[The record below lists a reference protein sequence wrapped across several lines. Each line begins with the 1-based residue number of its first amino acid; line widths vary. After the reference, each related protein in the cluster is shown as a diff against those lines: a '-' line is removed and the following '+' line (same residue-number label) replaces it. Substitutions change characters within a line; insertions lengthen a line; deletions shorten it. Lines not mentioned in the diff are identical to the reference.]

1 MAAVGTARLRVLWLQ
16 LIAVVEKDVRS
27 ELRTR
32 FGITSLLLFVVTS
45 VVLVVFSVADE
56 ALPRPLIA
64 ALLWV
69 VMFFTAMT
77 GLGRG
82 FVREEE
88 RGTSLLL
95 RLSTTSTAVLLGKL
109 IVNVVQAVAAN
120 MLAVLLFLF
129 FLPRLTVGNIPSLLV
144 VVTTGSIGLAATL
157 TVVSAIVAKAGST
170 NALLPVLS
178 FPVLLPLVMPG
189 TSAMLMALGG
199 YGVSEMAGDL
209 SIMAGYTAILCVIA
223 WKVFDIIWS
232 D

>member
-1 MAAVGTARLRVLWLQ
+1 MVPTGTTGFRASWLRLA
-16 LIAVVEKDVRS
+16 AVVEKDVRS

-56 ALPRPLIA
+56 ALPKPLTA

-95 RLSTTSTAVLLGKL
+95 RLSTTSSAVLWGKL
-109 IVNVVQAVAAN
+109 LVNVVQAVVAN
-120 MLAVLLFLF
+120 MLAIVLFLF
-129 FLPRLTVGNIPSLLV
+129 FLPRLTVGSIPSLLLV
-144 VVTTGSIGLAATL
+144 VSVGSIGFAAAL

-178 FPVLLPLVMPG
+178 FPVLLPLVLPG
-189 TSAMLMALGG
+189 TNAMLMALGG
-199 YGVSEMAGDL
+199 YGVADMAGDL
-209 SIMAGYTAILCVIA
+209 SVMAGYTAIICIVA
-223 WKVFDIIWS
+223 WMVFDIIWCE
-232 D
+232 